1 MMRTAST
8 TPLLV
13 TLSLFVLIGTFHIEV
28 CNGDLGSL
36 VSSMMRPGK
45 GNGRGDREGDKE
57 VGGKNQG
64 DTGGLKMKFYE
75 KTCPNVDVE
84 KIVETITWNKTKANP
99 SLGAKLLRMH
109 FHDCFVTGCDASI
122 LLDPSTNKA
131 SPQVEKEAGPNLSVS
146 GYELIDEI
154 KTRLEKECR
163 ETVSCADII
172 ALATRDA
179 VSFQFQKRMWEVPLG
194 RRDGRTSLA
203 SEAFDNLPSPSSNFQ
218 ILQKAFDDK
227 GLDIRDLVALSGAI
241 DRVLQESGLITT
253 QVLSFLT
260 FWLHNAGAHTLGI
273 TQCGMISAR
282 LFNFTG
288 KGDTDPSIEKSYAEA
303 LRSKCRR
310 SFETELEMDPGSSKF
325 FDGNYY
331 KIVNQKKGIF
341 ESDATLLTNSFAASL
356 VKEFEDNN
364 KFFAAFATSMVKLG
378 GTGVLTRKN
387 EGEIRRKCRFVN

>member
-1 MMRTAST
+1 MMRIAST
-8 TPLLV
+8 TPLLI
-13 TLSLFVLIGTFHIEV
+13 TLSLFVLIGTFQIEV
-28 CNGDLGSL
+28 CNGDLGSF
-36 VSSMMRPGK
+36 VSSMMRPGR
-45 GNGRGDREGDKE
+45 GNGRGKDHDGDKE
-57 VGGKNQG
+57 NDDKNHG
-64 DTGGLKMKFYE
+64 DIGGLKMKFYE

-84 KIVETITWNKTKANP
+84 KIVETITWKNAGANP
-99 SLGAKLLRMH
+99 SLGAKLLRMQ
-109 FHDCFVTGCDASI
+109 FHDCFVRGCDASI

-146 GYELIDEI
+146 GYEVIDEI

-172 ALATRDA
+172 VLATRDA

-194 RRDGRTSLA
+194 RRDGRISLA

-218 ILQKAFDDK
+218 ILQKAFADK
-227 GLDIRDLVALSGAI
+227 NLDTRDLVALS
-241 DRVLQESGLITT
+241 
-253 QVLSFLT
+253 
-260 FWLHNAGAHTLGI
+260 GAHTLGI
-273 TQCGMISAR
+273 TQCGMIATR

-288 KGDTDPSIEKSYAEA
+288 KGDTDPSIESSYANS
-303 LRSKCRR
+303 LKSKCRQ
-310 SFETELEMDPGSSKF
+310 SFETVLEMDPGSSKF

-341 ESDATLLTNSFAASL
+341 ESDATLLTNSFSASI

-364 KFFAAFATSMVKLG
+364 KFFAGFAASMVKLG
-378 GTGVLTRKN
+378 GTGVLTKKN

>member
-1 MMRTAST
+1 MMRIAST

-13 TLSLFVLIGTFHIEV
+13 TLSLFVLIGTFHIEF

-36 VSSMMRPGK
+36 VSSVMKPGK
-45 GNGRGDREGDKE
+45 GNGRGKDREGDKQ
-57 VGGKNQG
+57 VGGKTQG
-64 DTGGLKMKFYE
+64 DIGGLKMKFYE

-84 KIVETITWNKTKANP
+84 KIVETVTWKNASANP

-122 LLDPSTNKA
+122 LLDPSPNKA

-163 ETVSCADII
+163 GTVVSCADII

-203 SEAFDNLPSPSSNFQ
+203 SDAFDNLPSPSSNFQ
-218 ILQKAFDDK
+218 ILHKAFDDK
-227 GLDIRDLVALSGAI
+227 DLNITDLVALS
-241 DRVLQESGLITT
+241 
-253 QVLSFLT
+253 
-260 FWLHNAGAHTLGI
+260 GAHTLGI
-273 TQCGMISAR
+273 TQCGMISTR

-288 KGDTDPSIEKSYAEA
+288 KGDTDPSIEKSYADA
-303 LRSKCRR
+303 LRTKCRR

-341 ESDATLLTNSFAASL
+341 GSDATLLTNSFSASL
-356 VKEFEDNN
+356 VKEFDNN

>member
-1 MMRTAST
+1 MMRFAST

-36 VSSMMRPGK
+36 VSSMMKPGN
-45 GNGRGDREGDKE
+45 GNGREKDREGDKQ

-64 DTGGLKMKFYE
+64 DIGGLKIEFYE

-84 KIVETITWNKTKANP
+84 KVVETITWNKTRANP

-203 SEAFDNLPSPSSNFQ
+203 SEAFNNLPSPSSNFQ

-227 GLDIRDLVALSGAI
+227 GLHIRDLVALS
-241 DRVLQESGLITT
+241 
-253 QVLSFLT
+253 
-260 FWLHNAGAHTLGI
+260 GAHTLGI
-273 TQCGMISAR
+273 TQCGMISTR

-288 KGDTDPSIEKSYAEA
+288 RGDTDPSIKKSYAET
-303 LRSKCRR
+303 LRSKCRQ